1 MLELPNICG
10 AVCSLRSEK
19 YKRGE
24 GERGDGGGE
33 WREEGGR
40 EGRWM
45 TKKSAV
51 KSSIPSI
58 FVQIVGQMIVS
69 LITPQNVKE

>member
-1 MLELPNICG
+1 MG
-10 AVCSLRSEK
+10 V
-19 YKRGE
+19 
-24 GERGDGGGE
+24 
-33 WREEGGR
+33 GGR

-58 FVQIVGQMIVS
+58 FVQIVGQMIVP